1 MDEEEVEPVEIP
13 VEQLSAD
20 ALRGVID
27 DFVLREG
34 TDYGLVEV
42 SLERKREQVLAQL
55 KSGKARVLFDP
66 RTETCTISLQP

>member
-1 MDEEEVEPVEIP
+1 MDEQAAEQVEIP
-13 VEQLSAD
+13 LDQLSPD

-66 RTETCTISLQP
+66 STETCTISLQP